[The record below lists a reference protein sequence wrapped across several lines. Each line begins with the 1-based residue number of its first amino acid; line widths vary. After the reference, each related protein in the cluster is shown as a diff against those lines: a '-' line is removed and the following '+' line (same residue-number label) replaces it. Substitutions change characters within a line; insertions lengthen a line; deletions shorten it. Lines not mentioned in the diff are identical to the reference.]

1 MRRGTLERIVDDA
14 EGFRRTAILSTA
26 LELGVFPAIG
36 EGCDTTKALSKKIG
50 ASERGLEILL
60 DALVGM
66 RLLVK
71 KHHKSYRLARTSKLL
86 LLPDRRTYIG
96 DSLRLIANPVMWE
109 AMSSLPAAVV
119 RGTPVVKGCSLTGG
133 WSQEYARLSAPF
145 AHRAAKDLYA
155 VVRHIGI
162 KKGGRVLDVGCGC
175 GVYGL
180 TCIKGDRKSRLVCCD
195 SGPVLT
201 VAKEQAL
208 KMGLALRTSFVP
220 GDAFKTDLK
229 GQYDVII
236 ASFLFH
242 EFGTADCKRLARRL
256 RQALRPGG
264 MLVVHDFIPDEDRKR
279 REVPLLFA
287 PILLTSTME
296 GRLYSAA
303 ELKEMLQEC
312 GFLRFRIRNLQSE
325 STCVIATFSS

>member
-1 MRRGTLERIVDDA
+1 
-14 EGFRRTAILSTA
+14 
-26 LELGVFPAIG
+26 
-36 EGCDTTKALSKKIG
+36 
-50 ASERGLEILL
+50 
-60 DALVGM
+60 
-66 RLLVK
+66 
-71 KHHKSYRLARTSKLL
+71 
-86 LLPDRRTYIG
+86 
-96 DSLRLIANPVMWE
+96 
-109 AMSSLPAAVV
+109 MSSLTAAVV

-264 MLVVHDFIPDEDRKR
+264 MLVVH
-279 REVPLLFA
+279 
-287 PILLTSTME
+287 
-296 GRLYSAA
+296 GLYP
-303 ELKEMLQEC
+303 
-312 GFLRFRIRNLQSE
+312 R
-325 STCVIATFSS
+325 